1 MSTSAYEDHRSAWV
15 SREELAER
23 LIPLIGRLYR
33 DFGVVTSVHG
43 HRIINLSAMGVI
55 EAHERA
61 RQLGHQELTLEQTE
75 AVLEAANAMPSHAS
89 DFDRGLAAGIT
100 LVSYRDRAQKLEAV
114 YRKKIADLEELKK
127 SLLQKAFSGEL

>member
-33 DFGVVTSVHG
+33 DYGVVTSVHG

-55 EAHERA
+55 EAHERVL
-61 RQLGHQELTLEQTE
+61 QLGHQELSLEQSRT
-75 AVLEAANAMPSHAS
+75 VLEA
-89 DFDRGLAAGIT
+89 
-100 LVSYRDRAQKLEAV
+100 
-114 YRKKIADLEELKK
+114 
-127 SLLQKAFSGEL
+127 